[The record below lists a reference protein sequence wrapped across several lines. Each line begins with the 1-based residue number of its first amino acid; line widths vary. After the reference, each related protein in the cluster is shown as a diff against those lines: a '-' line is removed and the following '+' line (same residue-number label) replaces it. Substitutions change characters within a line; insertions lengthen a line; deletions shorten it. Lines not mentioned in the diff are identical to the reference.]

1 MGCDAYIHD
10 YLVASGKLRLL
21 LAQRHIPEIADLFEA
36 VRRTL
41 ASGNKVLLCGNG
53 GSASDAEHI
62 AAELVG
68 RFRRD
73 RGPLPAIALT
83 CNGADLTAIA
93 NDFGFDQVF
102 SRQIEALGQPG
113 DLLLALSTSGKSA
126 NIREAVKAAR
136 RRGLTAAALTGING
150 GEFAAL
156 CDLSFMVPSGI
167 VAHIQECHMTACHMI
182 CEAIDEYFLNEHRP
196 AEMQA
201 VSA

>member
-1 MGCDAYIHD
+1 MSCSDYIHD
-10 YLVASGKLRLL
+10 YLVASGKLRML
-21 LAQRHIPEIADLFEA
+21 LAQRHIPEIAELFEA
-36 VRRTL
+36 IRQTL
-41 ASGNKVLLCGNG
+41 VSGHKILLCGNG

-73 RGPLPAIALT
+73 REPFPAIALT
-83 CNGADLTAIA
+83 SNGADLTAIA

-113 DLLLALSTSGKSA
+113 DLLLALSTSGRSA

-136 RRGLTAAALTGING
+136 KRGLTTAALTGING
-150 GEFAAL
+150 EEFAAL
-156 CDLSFMVPSGI
+156 CDLSFMVPSGV

-182 CEAIDEYFLNEHRP
+182 CEAIDEYFLNERQL
-196 AEMQA
+196 AETQA
-201 VSA
+201 ASA